1 MKLFYLEKY
10 INLKNLKNKI
20 MKDSSNFRKFG
31 KPQNI
36 DIKKSLSY
44 IVDPN
49 DDENRSNS
57 GALSDIDDIH
67 IDLNKL
73 NSVKLYSDQN
83 FAYFSNNLR
92 ESEIVAEEII
102 AKIKKEALFLMVE
115 NHINSKL
122 PVHSS
127 ILCLEMIDLL
137 INMSENNYCIHE
149 SQNKEAKGY
158 SEDEEPVFFKN
169 ILEFIKK
176 RKQ

>member
-1 MKLFYLEKY
+1 
-10 INLKNLKNKI
+10 
-20 MKDSSNFRKFG
+20 MKDNSNFRKFG

-49 DDENRSNS
+49 EDENRSNS
-57 GALSDIDDIH
+57 GALSDIDDIA

-83 FAYFSNNLR
+83 LAYFSRNLR

-122 PVHSS
+122 PAHSS
-127 ILCLEMIDLL
+127 VLCLEMIDLL
-137 INMSENNYCIHE
+137 INMSENNYCINE
-149 SQNKEAKGY
+149 TQNKETKNFY
-158 SEDEEPVFFKN
+158 EDEEPVYFKYF
-169 ILEFIKK
+169 LEIIKK